1 MVNVRCVVQ
10 EALRGLW
17 KRCPEVS
24 ALEVNW
30 LLPRFMPQVRPSFG
44 LGWKKKDVSHKRKR
58 QDVDGEN
65 VAQTAQKLVYK
76 PYDRHFQVAQTVF

>member
-17 KRCPEVS
+17 KRSPEVS

-44 LGWKKKDVSHKRKR
+44 LGWKKNDVSHQKKR
-58 QDVDGEN
+58 QDVDGE
-65 VAQTAQKLVYK
+65 VW
-76 PYDRHFQVAQTVF
+76 PR